1 MNNQNFYAQNQFLLD
16 PLDNQ
21 NDFLMDDEIN
31 ENNLNFPRGMGFE
44 LDGRSRTQQQQ
55 SNQERIVS
63 RGDELEDYSRFRY
76 QNPTFQSGGTDMPIQ
91 HANFPQN
98 TDFGQL
104 GMGMPG
110 AINNPVQ

>member
-44 LDGRSRTQQQQ
+44 LDSRSRMQ
-55 SNQERIVS
+55 
-63 RGDELEDYSRFRY
+63 
-76 QNPTFQSGGTDMPIQ
+76 
-91 HANFPQN
+91 
-98 TDFGQL
+98 
-104 GMGMPG
+104 
-110 AINNPVQ
+110 